1 MNIIYRN
8 IIRYGLIFCGMFS
21 IACVTPEYYKGI
33 FGFGVILIVA
43 FCIGFILSQSIK
55 DIEKYLFKDK
65 EVN

>member
-1 MNIIYRN
+1 MNVIYKN
-8 IIRYGLIFCGMFS
+8 IIRYGLIFCAMVS
-21 IACVTPEYYKGI
+21 IAFVTPEYYKGV
-33 FGFGVILIVA
+33 FGFGIILTLA